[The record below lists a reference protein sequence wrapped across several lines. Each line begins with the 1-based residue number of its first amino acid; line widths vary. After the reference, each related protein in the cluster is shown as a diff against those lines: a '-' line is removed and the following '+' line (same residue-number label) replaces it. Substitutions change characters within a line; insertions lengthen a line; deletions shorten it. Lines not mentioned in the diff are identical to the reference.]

1 MNVRIRG
8 LPNTFI
14 LVSILGTSPCF
25 GWGADGHR
33 IVGRIAQNFLT
44 PGARSLVDDLL
55 GGQSLA
61 EVSTWADEI
70 KSDRQWDWARPL
82 HYANVAT
89 GSDGFV
95 LERDCP
101 ARGCVIQA
109 ILDRSTVLRENVAV
123 HSKQAQA
130 LRFLVHFVGDIHQPL
145 HVSRAQD
152 RGGNNIRVDFF
163 GRQTNLH
170 RVWDTELIRK
180 THVEWRELADELVGS
195 AALPQRSEWR
205 STADPTAWA
214 DESWSL
220 AMSHAYP
227 IPSDGRIG
235 DEYFARNIPIVKER
249 LAMGGVRL
257 ADLLNVIAAARSPG
271 VADIPNGRPGF
282 GPFPARAWW
291 VILAG
296 TILIFARW
304 QTTRAKRQA

>member
-1 MNVRIRG
+1 MRIRG
-8 LPNTFI
+8 MPKAFI
-14 LVSILGTSPCF
+14 LVSLLGTSPCF

-33 IVGRIAQNFLT
+33 IVGRIAQHFLT
-44 PGARSLVDDLL
+44 PDARSLVDDLL
-55 GGQSLA
+55 AGQSLA

-70 KSDRQWDWARPL
+70 KSDRKWDWARPM

-101 ARGCVIQA
+101 ARGCVIRA
-109 ILDRSTVLRENVAV
+109 ILDRSTVLRQDVAG

-145 HVSRAQD
+145 HVSRAED
-152 RGGNNIRVDFF
+152 RGGNSIRVVFF

-170 RVWDTELIRK
+170 RVWDTDLIRK
-180 THVEWRELADELVGS
+180 AQMEWREFADELVDS
-195 AALPQRSEWR
+195 VTLPKRSEWG
-205 STADPTAWA
+205 SNADPTTWA

-235 DEYFARNIPIVKER
+235 DEYLARNIPVIKER

-257 ADLLNVIAAARSPG
+257 AHLLNVIAAARSPR
-271 VADIPNGRPGF
+271 VADGPGARQVVEIPLPLL
-282 GPFPARAWW
+282 WW
-291 VILAG
+291 VLLGA
-296 TILIFARW
+296 TVLVFAYW
-304 QTTRAKRQA
+304 QTTRAKREA